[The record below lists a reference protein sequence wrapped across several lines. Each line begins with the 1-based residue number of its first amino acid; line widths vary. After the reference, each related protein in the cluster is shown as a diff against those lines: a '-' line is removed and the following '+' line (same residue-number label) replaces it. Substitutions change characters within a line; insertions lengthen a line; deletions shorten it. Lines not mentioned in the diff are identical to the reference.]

1 MITRQSR
8 RTILRLAACAV
19 TAAIAPAAGYAQSYP
34 SKPIRVI
41 VAYPAGGANDIVARA
56 VGSRLSEALGQAVI
70 VDNRAGAGGTIGA
83 DIAAKAPADGYNL
96 LMAAGAHAL
105 APSLYAKLPYD
116 IVSDFAPVTIV
127 ARGAYLLAVH
137 PSLPV
142 RSVKDL
148 IALAKARPG
157 QLNFASSGVGAPPHL
172 AGELFKAMA
181 GVNIT
186 HIAYKGDAPALADLV
201 AGHVEL
207 AFMTLSAT
215 APQVKGGKLRGLAVT
230 STRRSTITPELP
242 TVAEAGLPGYEM
254 STWWGLLAPVKT
266 PADAVSRL
274 NAATVKIIAESEF
287 RKRLSDQGLEAE
299 SMTPQQFGA
308 FVKEQKEKY
317 AKLAKTAGVKPE

>member
-1 MITRQSR
+1 MRPVLLLAMIAASAAANV
-8 RTILRLAACAV
+8 LAQ
-19 TAAIAPAAGYAQSYP
+19 TYP
-34 SKPIRVI
+34 VKPVRVI

-56 VGSRLSEALGQAVI
+56 VGARLTEALGQAVI

-83 DIAAKAPADGYNL
+83 DVAAKAPADGYNL
-96 LMAAGAHAL
+96 FMAAGAHAL
-105 APSLYAKLPYD
+105 APSLYVKLPYD
-116 IVSDFAPVTIV
+116 IIGDFAPITMV

-142 RSVKDL
+142 KSVKEL
-148 IALAKARPG
+148 IALARARPG

-181 GVNIT
+181 GVNLT
-186 HIAYKGDAPALADLV
+186 HIAFKGDAPALADLV
-201 AGHVEL
+201 GGHVEL

-215 APQVKGGKLRGLAVT
+215 APQVKAGKLRGLAVT
-230 STRRSTITPELP
+230 SSKRSSIATELP

-266 PADAVSRL
+266 PADIVTKL
-274 NAATVKIIAESEF
+274 NTAAVKIIAEPDF

-299 SMTPQQFGA
+299 SMTPQQFGV
-308 FVKEQKEKY
+308 FIREQKEKY